1 MRSQNQHIFAI
12 NPANSLRVVVCMVD
26 TVVQVLAR
34 ILDGSRLDEFKPL
47 YGNTLVTGALMSP
60 PLALLVR

>member
-1 MRSQNQHIFAI
+1 
-12 NPANSLRVVVCMVD
+12 MVD